1 LRNTRASSQE
11 RNGEGRRRVLEELG
25 NNEVAPPAQQPE
37 VRWAA
42 EERTKMTAK
51 IISFPG
57 LKTQAQTPVQLSNVL
72 VEPASDQPR
81 RTKITTE
88 RFLEVQ
94 EKLRAMEANG
104 DSDEFG
110 LIKRWTEICDRAKE
124 QYPLRQ
130 RLVQITAQI
139 TKAYK
144 RLISRKEK
152 LDEASEQ
159 LDRKNE
165 QLDKELEALPT
176 AEEFLR
182 PIDEFVADFEHHYE
196 TK

>member
-1 LRNTRASSQE
+1 
-11 RNGEGRRRVLEELG
+11 
-25 NNEVAPPAQQPE
+25 
-37 VRWAA
+37 
-42 EERTKMTAK
+42 MTAK

-81 RTKITTE
+81 RTRVTRE
-88 RFLEVQ
+88 RGLEVN

-110 LIKRWTEICDRAKE
+110 LIKRWTELCDRAEE
-124 QYPLRQ
+124 QNRQ
-130 RLVQITAQI
+130 LDRILKGKDQII
-139 TKAYK
+139 KAYK
-144 RLISRKEK
+144 RLNSRKEK
-152 LDEASEQ
+152 LDEAFEQ

-176 AEEFLR
+176 PEEFLR
-182 PIDEFVADFEHHYE
+182 PIDEFVADFEQHYE